1 MCITLLSCVVGRP
14 GSVDGRYIAR
24 GDFGFF
30 SLTKIVLYASHFVF
44 ILSFCDL
51 RIAKCFLPPHN
62 LDVGPK
68 MPCPC
73 LVTPD
78 LYLQHGAGESLGDSP
93 RCPVVSAV
101 RNKQEI
107 IEKTIQEGRVWR
119 ISRPYKATLGG
130 FLAPGKAPILSDKF
144 HLCWLFPYLC
154 PRTCIFLSGS
164 PSKRSFRHEGLS
176 LTSSCEP
183 PSFCCR

>member
-1 MCITLLSCVVGRP
+1 MFNPQL
-14 GSVDGRYIAR
+14 
-24 GDFGFF
+24 
-30 SLTKIVLYASHFVF
+30 
-44 ILSFCDL
+44 LSFCGS
-51 RIAKCFLPPHN
+51 RIAKCFLPPQN

-68 MPCPC
+68 MPCLC

-78 LYLQHGAGESLGDSP
+78 FTYSMVRAKVLGIAP

-107 IEKTIQEGRVWR
+107 VEKTIQEGPVWR
-119 ISRPYKATLGG
+119 VSRPYKATLGG
-130 FLAPGKAPILSDKF
+130 FLAAGKVPILSDKF

-154 PRTCIFLSGS
+154 PRTYIFLSGS

-176 LTSSCEP
+176 LISSCEP
-183 PSFCCR
+183 PSFCYR